1 MFVFVTFAG
10 KWAWPQRPLLMIW
23 GLQTRPKS
31 WPTGRTFW
39 ANHYL
44 EIMFRNFKGWN
55 APPPWSLSKVSQ
67 LIIIIGNYMRNIG
80 YCAEQFSLLTHAN
93 VIQNFPLSRPPMET
107 YWSKLLYHNY
117 YLSLLT
123 SLVDL
128 NRLLKIRIISN
139 VNNKARHV

>member
-1 MFVFVTFAG
+1 MGVATTPASNDLGPPNPTKKLTHWVELLGQPLSRNHVFVILRGET
-10 KWAWPQRPLLMIW
+10 P
-23 GLQTRPKS
+23 
-31 WPTGRTFW
+31 
-39 ANHYL
+39 
-44 EIMFRNFKGWN
+44 
-55 APPPWSLSKVSQ
+55 PPPWSLSKVSQ